1 MKYVKTFESF
11 NLNET
16 LDMFTLPVD
25 PIPGSEDVLSDISQ
39 WVSETGEFIW
49 NKINE
54 FIDWCK
60 KILNKEN
67 LKEYFSK
74 LFEAIGELSKIQLNR
89 ASNLFFSKDY
99 HDVEW
104 NDINLDNVKNLYSKI
119 SNSVKEFTTDKSWS
133 FKDDENKLQSK
144 EGLDDKSL
152 QLKKVI
158 NQIIGFLGKSAIS
171 VIISKIVSAS
181 LIALGVTTAPIV
193 STITSILI
201 LILFIWASKKKVSLE
216 VKVMKDVRDV
226 PGYQPKGLIGRIT
239 GWSEFAEKKVKEYQ
253 DFTQGDSPFQ
263 KLYRQKLKEQSE
275 KIKSEQLSF
284 S

>member
-119 SNSVKEFTTDKSWS
+119 SNSIKDFTTDKSWS

>member
-49 NKINE
+49 SKLTG

-60 KILNKEN
+60 KVLNKEN

>member
-1 MKYVKTFESF
+1 MKYVKTFENF

-16 LDMFTLPVD
+16 LDMFISPVN
-25 PIPGSEDVLSDISQ
+25 PIPGSEDVISDISQ

-74 LFEAIGELSKIQLNR
+74 LFEAIAELSKIQLNR

-181 LIALGVTTAPIV
+181 LISLGVTTAPIV

>member
-25 PIPGSEDVLSDISQ
+25 PVPGSEDVISDISE

-49 NKINE
+49 SKIND

>member
-1 MKYVKTFESF
+1 MNYVKKFENF
-11 NLNET
+11 NVNET

-39 WVSETGEFIW
+39 WFSETGEFIW

-119 SNSVKEFTTDKSWS
+119 SNSVKDFTTDKSWS

-263 KLYRQKLKEQSE
+263 KLYFQKLKEQSE

>member
-1 MKYVKTFESF
+1 MKYVKTFNSF
-11 NLNET
+11 NVNET

-25 PIPGSEDVLSDISQ
+25 PVPGVEDVLSDIKQ

-49 NKINE
+49 SKLTG

-60 KILNKEN
+60 RVLNKEN

-89 ASNLFFSKDY
+89 ATNLFFSKDY

-104 NDINLDNVKNLYSKI
+104 NDISLDNVKNLYQKVSDGVKI
-119 SNSVKEFTTDKSWS
+119 FVNDKSWS
-133 FKDDENKLQSK
+133 FKDDEDKLKSG
-144 EGLDDKSL
+144 EGLEDKSL
-152 QLKKVI
+152 QLKKII

-171 VIISKIVSAS
+171 LIISKIISMS
-181 LIALGVTTAPIV
+181 LIYLGVTAAPII
-193 STITSILI
+193 STITTVLV
-201 LILFIWASKKKVSLE
+201 LILFIWASKQKVSLE
-216 VKVMKDVRDV
+216 IRVMKDVRDV
-226 PGYQPKGLIGRIT
+226 PGYKPKSLFGRIT

-253 DFTQGDSPFQ
+253 DFTQADSPFQ
-263 KLYRQKLKEQSE
+263 KLYRQKLKEQSD
-275 KIKSEQLSF
+275 KIKSEKLSF

>member
-1 MKYVKTFESF
+1 MNYVKKFENF
-11 NLNET
+11 NVNET

-39 WVSETGEFIW
+39 WFSETGEFIW

-263 KLYRQKLKEQSE
+263 QLYFQKLKEQSE

>member
-25 PIPGSEDVLSDISQ
+25 PTPGSEDVLSDISQ

-263 KLYRQKLKEQSE
+263 KLYFQKLKEQSE

>member
-25 PIPGSEDVLSDISQ
+25 PTPGSEDFLSDISQ

-49 NKINE
+49 SKLTG

>member
-1 MKYVKTFESF
+1 MNYVKKFENF
-11 NLNET
+11 NVNET

-39 WVSETGEFIW
+39 WFSETGEFIW

-54 FIDWCK
+54 FIDWCN

-263 KLYRQKLKEQSE
+263 KLYFQKLKEQSE

>member
-16 LDMFTLPVD
+16 LDMFTLSVD
-25 PIPGSEDVLSDISQ
+25 PTPGSEDVLSDISQ

-239 GWSEFAEKKVKEYQ
+239 GWVEFAEKKVKEYQ

>member
-1 MKYVKTFESF
+1 
-11 NLNET
+11 
-16 LDMFTLPVD
+16 MFTLPVD

-39 WVSETGEFIW
+39 WFSETGEFIW

-54 FIDWCK
+54 FIDWCN

-119 SNSVKEFTTDKSWS
+119 SNSVKDFTTDKSWS

-263 KLYRQKLKEQSE
+263 KLYFQKLKEQSE

>member
-25 PIPGSEDVLSDISQ
+25 PTPGSEDVISDISQ

-74 LFEAIGELSKIQLNR
+74 LFEAIAELSKIQLNR
-89 ASNLFFSKDY
+89 VSNLFFSKDY

>member
-39 WVSETGEFIW
+39 WFSETGEFIW

>member
-181 LIALGVTTAPIV
+181 LIALGVTAAPIV

>member
-25 PIPGSEDVLSDISQ
+25 PTPGSEDVLSDISQ

-104 NDINLDNVKNLYSKI
+104 NDINLNNVKNLYSKI

>member
-1 MKYVKTFESF
+1 MNYVKKFENF
-11 NLNET
+11 NVNET

-39 WVSETGEFIW
+39 WFSETGEFIW

-54 FIDWCK
+54 FIDWCN

-119 SNSVKEFTTDKSWS
+119 SNSVKDFTTDKSWS

-263 KLYRQKLKEQSE
+263 KLYFQKLKEQSE

>member
-25 PIPGSEDVLSDISQ
+25 PTPGSEDVLSDISQ

-158 NQIIGFLGKSAIS
+158 NKIIGFLGKSAIS

>member
-25 PIPGSEDVLSDISQ
+25 PTPGSEDVLSDISQ

>member
-1 MKYVKTFESF
+1 MKYVKTFENF

-16 LDMFTLPVD
+16 LDMFTLPVN
-25 PIPGSEDVLSDISQ
+25 PIPGSEDVISDISQ

-74 LFEAIGELSKIQLNR
+74 LFEAIAELSKIQLNR

-181 LIALGVTTAPIV
+181 LISLGVTTAPIV

>member
-25 PIPGSEDVLSDISQ
+25 PTPGSEDVLSDISQ

-119 SNSVKEFTTDKSWS
+119 SNSVKDFTTDKSWS

>member
-1 MKYVKTFESF
+1 MRYVKNFESYKT
-11 NLNET
+11 NET

-25 PIPGSEDVLSDISQ
+25 PIPGMKDVMSDIGQ
-39 WVSETGEFIW
+39 WFSETGELIW
-49 NKINE
+49 SKITG

-60 KILNKEN
+60 KILNKED

-89 ASNLFFSKDY
+89 ATNLFFSKDY

-104 NDINLDNVKNLYSKI
+104 SDVNLVNVKNLYSKI
-119 SNSVKEFTTDKSWS
+119 SDGIKGFATDKSWS
-133 FKDDENKLQSK
+133 FKDDESKLKSE

-158 NQIIGFLGKSAIS
+158 NQILGFLGKSVIS
-171 VIISKIVSAS
+171 VVISKIVSTS
-181 LIALGVTTAPIV
+181 LIALGVSAGPIV
-193 STITSILI
+193 STIAAVVV
-201 LILFIWASKKKVSLE
+201 LILFIWASKKKVNLE
-216 VKVMKDVRDV
+216 IKVMKDVRDV
-226 PGYQPKGLIGRIT
+226 PGYKPKSLFGRIT
-239 GWSEFAEKKVKEYQ
+239 GWTEFAEKKVKEYQ

-263 KLYRQKLKEQSE
+263 KLYMQKLKEQSE
-275 KIKSEQLSF
+275 KIKKEQISF

>member
-16 LDMFTLPVD
+16 LDMFISPVN
-25 PIPGSEDVLSDISQ
+25 PIPGSEDVISDISQ

-60 KILNKEN
+60 NILNKEN

-74 LFEAIGELSKIQLNR
+74 LFEAIAELSKIQLNR

-119 SNSVKEFTTDKSWS
+119 SNSIKDFTTDKSWS
-133 FKDDENKLQSK
+133 FKDDENNLQSK

-226 PGYQPKGLIGRIT
+226 PGYQPKGLIGKIT

-253 DFTQGDSPFQ
+253 DFTQSDSPFQ